1 MNKLGEKLA
10 ETTAQS
16 VRFCPPITKIFASG
30 ERIPKNTMGIPLDTF
45 ASIKGC
51 GLLARVLPSNG
62 QLRSIRGRS
71 VLETPR

>member
-16 VRFCPPITKIFASG
+16 VRFCPPVTKMFASG
-30 ERIPKNTMGIPLDTF
+30 ERIPKNTMGISLDTF

-51 GLLARVLPSNG
+51 GPLARVLPSNC
-62 QLRSIRGRS
+62 QLRSIRGRN
-71 VLETPR
+71 VLEVSR